1 MLPWMLTKIKALVLS
16 TEDMI
21 HISPKEND
29 SHGFG
34 PKVKPVKFLSS
45 LFKRKKGSNE
55 DRPVVK
61 VEEASYPESVV
72 PSMDRSVNISGVA
85 RVPSTLSV
93 RDILLSPCPLSPAP
107 STPARSRDIDLD
119 METLRISR
127 HDNPF
132 LKQVL
137 ASRESLADS
146 LEESESDDINLMAQ
160 EFGGDLED
168 PLTLPEVHEHMIR
181 SPPPTSWP
189 RSPNFKLFR
198 FPDMDQTSSQE
209 SLNRKSPLQML
220 VSPRHDSR
228 NIGEFPSS
236 MDEPIRGSTSS
247 MSSPRLPPPP
257 RPHQRSNS
265 DCKERA
271 FSLLNPTP
279 LRSLSDVRRLH
290 NRAED
295 SQSLV
300 AMETPPT
307 NVT

>member
-1 MLPWMLTKIKALVLS
+1 
-16 TEDMI
+16 MI
-21 HISPKEND
+21 HVSSPKTNESN
-29 SHGFG
+29 GFG
-34 PKVKPVKFLSS
+34 PKTKPVKFLSN
-45 LFKRKKGSNE
+45 LFKKKRGNDCDAATTTIKIDGSVITDMEKSTDN
-55 DRPVVK
+55 
-61 VEEASYPESVV
+61 
-72 PSMDRSVNISGVA
+72 SGVA

-93 RDILLSPCPLSPAP
+93 REILLSPCPASPAP
-107 STPARSRDIDLD
+107 STPARTRDIDTD

-198 FPDMDQTSSQE
+198 FPDSDHVISQE
-209 SLNRKSPLQML
+209 NLNRKSPSQM
-220 VSPRHDSR
+220 VMSPRHDTPRHSTDF
-228 NIGEFPSS
+228 ISS
-236 MDEPIRGSTSS
+236 QDESSRGSVSS
-247 MSSPRLPPPP
+247 ITSPRLHLPL

-265 DCKERA
+265 DTRERG
-271 FSLLNPTP
+271 FSLLTPAP
-279 LRSLSDVRRLH
+279 LRSLTDVRRLH
-290 NRAED
+290 TRAED

-300 AMETPPT
+300 AMETSST
-307 NVT
+307 HAT